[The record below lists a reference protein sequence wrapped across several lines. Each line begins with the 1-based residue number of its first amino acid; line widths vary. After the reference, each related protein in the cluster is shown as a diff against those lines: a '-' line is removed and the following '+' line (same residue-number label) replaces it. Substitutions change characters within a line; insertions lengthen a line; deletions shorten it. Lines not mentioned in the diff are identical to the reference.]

1 MGVNLKRSRSLGTL
15 LMISFLAVGLV
26 PITVVAV
33 LSYFSSAGA
42 IEEQSFSQLI
52 SIRDVKKEVVQRYL
66 SERATHAAVL
76 SRNPTVAAGMLRFQ
90 SAHQIG
96 SPDLFSSAESQV
108 RPFLIDYAEQYG
120 YRAVYLINVDGTVL
134 YNTAADADMGT
145 NLFSGEFRESNL
157 ADAVRRAA
165 ETQTLVISDLAVYA
179 PADNSPQMFV
189 VDVIASSGGIV
200 LGYLALGLPLDE
212 LEAIMAQRSGLGETG
227 ETFLVG
233 PDMVMRTSSHLLSED
248 TVLRRRVDTE
258 PVRRAL
264 NGATGH
270 VFSEDYRREQVLVAY
285 TPLEFGDL
293 DWVVI
298 AKIDRAEALAAT
310 RVLLI
315 ETMIV
320 VVVATIV
327 IVMLSLVISRGIALP
342 LRQTARAAVRLAQGD
357 LKVELLSLRRED
369 EVGELARS
377 FNGMVQNLREIIGQI
392 HGASAQLAER
402 AESMAEL
409 ADQSSQA
416 TERISSAI
424 EQVAAGTNLQA
435 TSTHET
441 VASTEHLQRAI
452 EQIAR
457 GAQDQAR
464 QVHDV
469 NALVDRMSQVLAE
482 VSSAARRVAD
492 DAARD
497 LESARVGGQAVRDTI
512 EGMDRIRT
520 AVNEVTTRVNELG
533 KHSER
538 IGEIVHMIGDVAEQ
552 TNLLALN
559 AAIEAA
565 RAGEHGRG
573 FAVVAEEVRKLAER
587 SAESTR
593 QVHQLIESIQAGVE
607 LAVEAVAA
615 GTKEVEAG
623 SEQAVRTS
631 VALREIVEG
640 IQASERR
647 AQEIA
652 ERVERVAKDGDEI
665 TRTVAELAAI
675 TQENTSATEE
685 MAASSEQVVEAIER
699 ISSVA
704 TETAASAEEVGAST
718 EEVNHAVGEIKGS
731 AATLRDLAH
740 GLAQTVERFRL

>member
-1 MGVNLKRSRSLGTL
+1 
-15 LMISFLAVGLV
+15 
-26 PITVVAV
+26 
-33 LSYFSSAGA
+33 
-42 IEEQSFSQLI
+42 
-52 SIRDVKKEVVQRYL
+52 
-66 SERATHAAVL
+66 
-76 SRNPTVAAGMLRFQ
+76 
-90 SAHQIG
+90 
-96 SPDLFSSAESQV
+96 
-108 RPFLIDYAEQYG
+108 
-120 YRAVYLINVDGTVL
+120 
-134 YNTAADADMGT
+134 
-145 NLFSGEFRESNL
+145 
-157 ADAVRRAA
+157 
-165 ETQTLVISDLAVYA
+165 
-179 PADNSPQMFV
+179 
-189 VDVIASSGGIV
+189 
-200 LGYLALGLPLDE
+200 
-212 LEAIMAQRSGLGETG
+212 
-227 ETFLVG
+227 
-233 PDMVMRTSSHLLSED
+233 
-248 TVLRRRVDTE
+248 E

-298 AKIDRAEALAAT
+298 AKIDRAEALAAP

-469 NALVDRMSQVLAE
+469 NALVDRMSQV
-482 VSSAARRVAD
+482 
-492 DAARD
+492 
-497 LESARVGGQAVRDTI
+497 
-512 EGMDRIRT
+512 
-520 AVNEVTTRVNELG
+520 
-533 KHSER
+533 
-538 IGEIVHMIGDVAEQ
+538 
-552 TNLLALN
+552 
-559 AAIEAA
+559 
-565 RAGEHGRG
+565 
-573 FAVVAEEVRKLAER
+573 
-587 SAESTR
+587 
-593 QVHQLIESIQAGVE
+593 
-607 LAVEAVAA
+607 
-615 GTKEVEAG
+615 
-623 SEQAVRTS
+623 
-631 VALREIVEG
+631 
-640 IQASERR
+640 
-647 AQEIA
+647 
-652 ERVERVAKDGDEI
+652 
-665 TRTVAELAAI
+665 
-675 TQENTSATEE
+675 
-685 MAASSEQVVEAIER
+685 
-699 ISSVA
+699 
-704 TETAASAEEVGAST
+704 
-718 EEVNHAVGEIKGS
+718 
-731 AATLRDLAH
+731 
-740 GLAQTVERFRL
+740 